1 MDLVRKIWE
10 FLFGNFMWLYILMG
24 LLSWVGIYPM
34 TFQILMLAGVLY
46 SVVLIPKYKISNFI
60 DLFIII
66 YIVYIFLNAIG
77 SDYPHKYELLRNEL
91 IFSAFPVSF
100 YFIAKS
106 TGEGIDKYLK
116 KMIVPMIVVMVIGI
130 ILYIVNPPWYSALK
144 YAQLLD
150 SYGYTEATVPERMER
165 EAFRLSSI
173 WNTAYVIGYA
183 NGVFI
188 LYLLNKIISGIQEK
202 KQRRIT
208 YALFVLSFVVMILA
222 GFKSLLLAFA
232 VSIFI
237 FIALI
242 KERKKRIKLI
252 FGAGAVITIAAIV
265 AISIDSDY
273 YQFFIQRFQDAMSEE
288 GMSYRLEHTGGGIEL
303 DSFFGAGFGHYG
315 MAAKNFNGWFI
326 QDSQYQKTLA
336 ELGIFGFSLFV
347 LLLISAGL
355 SALNRKCILE
365 LCILVTYMIS
375 FIGSSSISAETT
387 FPFIFWYML
396 GCISYKSSSRN
407 GIGYQIK
414 TINRAV

>member
-1 MDLVRKIWE
+1 
-10 FLFGNFMWLYILMG
+10 MWLYIIMG

-46 SVVLIPKYKISNFI
+46 CVVLIPKYKISNFI
-60 DLFIII
+60 DLFVIL

-106 TGEGIDKYLK
+106 TGEGIEKYLK
-116 KMIVPMIVVMVIGI
+116 KMIVPMTVVMVIGI

-188 LYLLNKIISGIQEK
+188 LFLLNKIVSGVREK
-202 KQRRIT
+202 KERRIT

-242 KERKKRIKLI
+242 RERKKRIGLI
-252 FGAGAVITIAAIV
+252 FGAGAIVLIAAITI
-265 AISIDSDY
+265 ISIDSEY
-273 YQFFIQRFQDAMSEE
+273 YNFFIQRFQDAMSEE

-303 DSFFGAGFGHYG
+303 NSLFGAGFGHYG

-336 ELGIFGFSLFV
+336 ELGVFGFTIFV
-347 LLLISAGL
+347 LLLLTSGF
-355 SALNRKCILE
+355 SALKRNTILE
-365 LCILVTYMIS
+365 LCILATYMIS
-375 FIGSSSISAETT
+375 FVGSSSISAETT
-387 FPFIFWYML
+387 FPFIFWYVL
-396 GCISYKSSSRN
+396 GCISYKSSSKSKIN
-407 GIGYQIK
+407 HQLK
-414 TINRAV
+414 TINRVV